1 MTRDVAVHGEV
12 VVVLGVVMWRVAQ
25 GTLTLS
31 AQGGRAE
38 RRRGADLGVG
48 SLSGHGRLHLH
59 VAALGGAEGQARQV
73 FDGGVGILTVQRTAA
88 HRRRVLQLFAV
99 ILSKAGAVTVAAIDS
114 KRS

>member
-1 MTRDVAVHGEV
+1 MTRDVAVDGEV
-12 VVVLGVVMWRVAQ
+12 VVALGVIVWRVAQ

-48 SLSGHGRLHLH
+48 SLPGHGRLHLH
-59 VAALGGAEGQARQV
+59 VAALWRTEGQAGQV
-73 FDGGVGILTVQRTAA
+73 FDGGVGVLTVQRTAA

-99 ILSKAGAVTVAAIDS
+99 IFSKAGAVTVAAIDS
-114 KRS
+114 KCS